1 MTQDPIASI
10 ITRQIY
16 LNRFSNGVS
25 NRLLTI
31 LNNAYIDA
39 IKQLTAI
46 ELGTSNTS
54 PSSYQAQ
61 RLRAFLVQTRQ
72 AIMSAGLQGEA
83 ILIESLQGVAE
94 SQVAFIERQLAI
106 AIEGGTIN
114 GRVISP
120 IAGPDSIP
128 SSVVINSV
136 EVSPDYAKAIATRDP
151 NDIPLIL
158 QRDKAQSLAQAVA
171 DAPVTLNLRT
181 PLGTE
186 LARTLDNVPLVKRF
200 RAITESSADL
210 FDRQVRV
217 GLMQNETTEAIARRL
232 VGQIRYVEDRTFLGK
247 GAALEAKNAQ
257 VKALVRT
264 SVQSVAN
271 AASQSVYQSNQH
283 VTKKY
288 KYVAT
293 LDSRTTPFCQAHDG
307 KVFAYGDGPVPPTH
321 WNCRSTS
328 IPVVSYKELGITP
341 PSSGT
346 RASDKGQVAA
356 DMDYGDW
363 LKQQPVEKVENILG
377 KGKAKLYLENKVTL
391 ADLVRADGREV
402 TLKELREKLD

>member
-1 MTQDPIASI
+1 MPQDPITAI

-25 NRLLTI
+25 NRILTI
-31 LNNAYIDA
+31 LNNAYLDA

-46 ELGTSNTS
+46 ELGTSSTS

-72 AIMSAGLQGEA
+72 TIMSAGLQGEI

-94 SQVAFIERQLAI
+94 SQVKFIERQLAI

-120 IAGPDSIP
+120 IASPDSIP
-128 SSVVINSV
+128 SNMVINSV
-136 EVSPDYAKAIATRDP
+136 EVDPNYAKAIAYRDP

-158 QRDKAQSLAQAVA
+158 QRDKAESLAQAVA
-171 DAPVTLNLRT
+171 DAPVTLNLKT

-200 RAITESSADL
+200 RAITESSAEL
-210 FDRQVRV
+210 FDRQIRV

-232 VGQIRYVEDRTFLGK
+232 VGQIQYSENRTFLGK

-257 VKALVRT
+257 VKTLVRT

-271 AASQSVYQSNQH
+271 AANQAVYQANQH

-307 KVFAYGDGPVPPTH
+307 KVFKYGDGPVPPTH
-321 WNCRSTS
+321 WNCRSACVAV
-328 IPVVSYKELGITP
+328 IDYKSLGITP
-341 PSSGT
+341 PDTTT
-346 RASDKGQVAA
+346 RASDRGQVGA
-356 DMDYGDW
+356 DMDYGEW
-363 LKQQPVEKVENILG
+363 LRNQPPEKVGAILG
-377 KGKAKLYLENKVTL
+377 KGKAKLFLDGKVKL
-391 ADLVRADGREV
+391 SDMVRADTSEV
-402 TLKELREKLD
+402 TLRELQERFG